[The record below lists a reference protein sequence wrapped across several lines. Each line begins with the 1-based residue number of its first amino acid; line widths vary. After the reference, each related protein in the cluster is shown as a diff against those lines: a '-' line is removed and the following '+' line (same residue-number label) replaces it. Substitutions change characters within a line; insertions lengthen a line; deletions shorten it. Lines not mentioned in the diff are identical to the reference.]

1 VSANYRKD
9 EIMLEKTI
17 QIQNKEGFHARP
29 ATALIKEASK
39 YGSNIEIEYNGRLV
53 SCKSI
58 ISLMTLKA
66 KQGDTIKVYVYGEDE
81 TAAMDSITD
90 LFDSKF
96 GEEE

>member
-1 VSANYRKD
+1 
-9 EIMLEKTI
+9 MLERTI

-29 ATALIKEASK
+29 ATVLIKEASK

-66 KQGDTIKVYVYGEDE
+66 RQGDTVKVYAYGEDE
-81 TAAMDSITD
+81 SEAMDSITE
-90 LFDSKF
+90 LFENKF
-96 GEEE
+96 GEAE